1 MAASTPEKLSEIHR
15 QTRET
20 DIRLAFKI
28 GGSGQAQ
35 IATGVPFMD
44 HMLTLFAV
52 HGFFDLTVNATGDTE
67 VDDHHSVEDLGICL
81 GQALKQALGDGGG
94 IRRYGH
100 FALPMDET
108 LVRVTLDLSNRPY
121 LHYGVTLPDQKVGN
135 FDTALAQEFLRA
147 FSLHGGITLH
157 VELIHGNNSHHILE
171 AIFKCLAKALDQACT
186 AEPRS
191 QGVLS
196 SKGAL

>member
-1 MAASTPEKLSEIHR
+1 MAPPSINSPSELHR
-15 QTRET
+15 QTKET
-20 DIRLAFKI
+20 DIRLALKVN
-28 GGSGQAQ
+28 GTGQAR

-44 HMLTLFAV
+44 HMLTLFTV

-67 VDDHHSVEDLGICL
+67 VDDHHTVEDLGICL
-81 GQALKQALGDGGG
+81 GQALKAALGDGGG
-94 IRRYGH
+94 IRRYGAC
-100 FALPMDET
+100 ALPMDET
-108 LVRVTLDLSNRPY
+108 LVRVTLDLSNRPF
-121 LHYGVTLPDQKVGN
+121 LHYGVEVPDQKVGN

-157 VELIHGNNSHHILE
+157 VELAHGSNSHHILE
-171 AIFKCLAKALDQACT
+171 AIFKALAKALDQACT
-186 AEPRS
+186 PEPRA

>member
-1 MAASTPEKLSEIHR
+1 MGASTAAEPCEIHR
-15 QTRET
+15 RTKET
-20 DIRLAFKI
+20 DIRLSLQLA
-28 GGSGQAQ
+28 GSGQAN

-44 HMLTLFAV
+44 HMLTLFTV
-52 HGFFDLTVNATGDTE
+52 HGFFDLTVDAKGDTE
-67 VDDHHSVEDLGICL
+67 VDDHHTVEDLGICL
-81 GQALKQALGDGGG
+81 GQALKKALGDGGG

-100 FALPMDET
+100 VALPMDET
-108 LVRVTLDLSNRPY
+108 LVRVTLDLSNRPF
-121 LHYGVTLPDQKVGN
+121 LHYGVEVPDQKVGT

-157 VELIHGNNSHHILE
+157 VELAHGSNSHHILE
-171 AIFKCLAKALDQACT
+171 AIFKALAKALDQACT
-186 AEPRS
+186 PEPRA